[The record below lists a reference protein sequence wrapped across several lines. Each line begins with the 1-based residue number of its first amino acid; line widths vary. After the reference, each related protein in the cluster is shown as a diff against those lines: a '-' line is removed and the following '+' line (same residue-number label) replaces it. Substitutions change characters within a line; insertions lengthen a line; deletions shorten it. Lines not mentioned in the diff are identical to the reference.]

1 MFRSGTIEPSIMVS
15 HTGKN
20 ASSVRTISNASVFIV
35 TRYDL
40 QIPRYQVLF
49 AHVSPFLSEYVPS
62 GHIVFDHATL
72 VKYAATSVIKIY
84 PQAQY
89 CQSFMIVIFTLVLV
103 IQ

>member
-1 MFRSGTIEPSIMVS
+1 MYTKMLVPG
-15 HTGKN
+15 
-20 ASSVRTISNASVFIV
+20 
-35 TRYDL
+35 YYL